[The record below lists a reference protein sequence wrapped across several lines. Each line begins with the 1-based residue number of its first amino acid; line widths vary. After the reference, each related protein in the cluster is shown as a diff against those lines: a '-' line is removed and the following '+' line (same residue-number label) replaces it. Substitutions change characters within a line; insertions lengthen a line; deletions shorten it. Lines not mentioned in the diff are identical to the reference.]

1 VVIQC
6 LMILTGNVENTCR
19 AVCSLVDIS
28 SAVWASRLRGR
39 SRRAAELVAQAP
51 DVIVITGTEA
61 TAILQPVTMEK
72 LL

>member
-1 VVIQC
+1 MTPNRRVTWQA
-6 LMILTGNVENTCR
+6 TSDDENSWPR
-19 AVCSLVDIS
+19 F
-28 SAVWASRLRGR
+28 SAARQQRGR

-51 DVIVITGTEA
+51 DVIVVTGTEA